1 MNTRDRICGGGIVV
15 LLFLLTLAAGAAP
28 PPAAAPPTSPL
39 LTIAEKSNY
48 RATSRYADVMAFCQE
63 LAKRSSLVRLGE
75 LGASGE
81 GRKLPLV
88 ILADP
93 PISSP
98 EEAAKSGK
106 MVLFAEGNIHPGE
119 VDGKEALLM
128 LARDLALGADGKS
141 PSSLLKNAIIVF

>member
-1 MNTRDRICGGGIVV
+1 MNTSDRICGGGIVV

-28 PPAAAPPTSPL
+28 PPAAARPASPL
-39 LTIAEKSNY
+39 LTVAEKSNY
-48 RATSRYADVMAFCQE
+48 HTTSRYADVMAFCQA
-63 LAKRSSLVRLGE
+63 LAKRSPLVRLGE
-75 LGASGE
+75 LGTSGE

-98 EEAAKSGK
+98 EEAAKSGRL
-106 MVLFAEGNIHPGE
+106 VLFAEGNIHAGE

-128 LARDLALGADGKS
+128 LARDLALGAEGKS
-141 PSSLLKNAIIVF
+141 ASPLLKDAV